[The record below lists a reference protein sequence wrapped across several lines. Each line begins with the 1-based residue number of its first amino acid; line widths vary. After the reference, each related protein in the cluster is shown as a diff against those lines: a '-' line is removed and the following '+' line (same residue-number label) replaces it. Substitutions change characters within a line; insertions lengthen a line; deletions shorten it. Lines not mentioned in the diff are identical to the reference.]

1 MGALHARLPRL
12 EAALPV
18 GSAGAVCVRCGL
30 PHVPTPAP
38 VSMAEAIVR
47 HAFGVTATAP
57 PSLCLCR
64 PCSADGHAIA
74 RLTNG
79 LSPWEEQTCPA

>member
-1 MGALHARLPRL
+1 
-12 EAALPV
+12 
-18 GSAGAVCVRCGL
+18 
-30 PHVPTPAP
+30 
-38 VSMAEAIVR
+38 MAEAIVR